1 MLLRNLY
8 FDLVHCRLLL
18 TIFFDKFL
26 HTIVALTLASLA
38 DSAAFALMA
47 NVQIALTL
55 IFLRLFSLI
64 LCRVLRAFGTGST
77 IGRVLQ
83 QLALLLLLKDVD

>member
-1 MLLRNLY
+1 MLLGNLD
-8 FDLVHCRLLL
+8 FDLVHCWLLL
-18 TIFFDKFL
+18 TIFIDKFL
-26 HTIVALTLASLA
+26 LTIVALTLASLA

-55 IFLRLFSLI
+55 IFLRLFSSI

-83 QLALLLLLKDVD
+83 QLALFLLLKDVD